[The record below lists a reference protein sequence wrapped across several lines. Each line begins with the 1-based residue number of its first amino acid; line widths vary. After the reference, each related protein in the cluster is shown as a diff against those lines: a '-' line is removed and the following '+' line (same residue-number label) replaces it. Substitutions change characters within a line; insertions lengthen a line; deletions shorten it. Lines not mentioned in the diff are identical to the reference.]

1 MYKEI
6 LIATD
11 GSELANRALAHGLKL
26 ANEVKAR
33 VTIVTVTPPWSA
45 LDLAHEARLR
55 KPDPIHQFEEMA
67 AASAKV
73 ILDAAGQTAKT
84 AGVAYELVHV
94 PDQHP
99 AEGISATAEK
109 NGCDLIVMA
118 SHRAAP
124 AEGEAPLDESTGFL
138 GASCGHGRERH
149 ADFPDISGDT
159 AEHTGAASGA
169 VGRSDRNPNCQ

>member
-1 MYKEI
+1 
-6 LIATD
+6 
-11 GSELANRALAHGLKL
+11 
-26 ANEVKAR
+26 
-33 VTIVTVTPPWSA
+33 VTVTAPWSA

-55 KPDPIHQFEEMA
+55 KPDPIHQFEEIA

-99 AEGISATAEK
+99 AEGIIATAEK

-118 SHRAAP
+118 SHGRRALGRLLLGSQVNEVLAHSKISSPLSRRVRMP
-124 AEGEAPLDESTGFL
+124 ASFL
-138 GASCGHGRERH
+138 RTSAAALLHWTRPGNRGREGCHRDF
-149 ADFPDISGDT
+149 AD
-159 AEHTGAASGA
+159 E
-169 VGRSDRNPNCQ
+169 